1 MFPKTTRVP
10 DLALTLASSELGFN
24 VHAGFLDALATEV
37 GIRPGH
43 IGAVSSGSY
52 VGGLYAAGVPARD
65 IHTILS
71 SNEMLKSVIELKSP
85 LRGMGML
92 FNKGGFTGL
101 ISGRKL
107 ALYLKKHLGNRNI
120 EDCENAEL
128 SIAVTNLTKGCPEI
142 IKKGPLVDFIVASC
156 SVPGLFKCQKIS
168 GYEYCDGAVSDSSPF
183 YHFLGDSNVRSIV
196 VHVIRHAER
205 HTSDTTSLSIARVF
219 GQSHQII
226 TDRIMD
232 LSLECAKNRGKQV
245 TVLTSV
251 VPRFRWGK
259 RGSHEILFEAG
270 RQTVLENLALFRDV
284 IDLSLLTRS

>member
-1 MFPKTTRVP
+1 MYPETTRVP

-24 VHAGFLDALATEV
+24 VHAGFLDALTTEV
-37 GIRPGH
+37 GISPGH

-85 LRGMGML
+85 LRGIGML
-92 FNKGGFTGL
+92 FNKDGFTGL
-101 ISGRKL
+101 ISGRKF
-107 ALYLKKHLGNRNI
+107 ALYLKKYLGNLNI
-120 EDCENAEL
+120 EDCKNADL
-128 SIAVTNLTKGCPEI
+128 SLAVTNLTKGCPEI

-156 SVPGLFKCQKIS
+156 SVPGLFKCQNID
-168 GYEYCDGAVSDSSPF
+168 GHEYCDGAVSDSSPF
-183 YHFLGDSNVRSIV
+183 YHFLEDSSIRRII
-196 VHVIRHAER
+196 VHIIRHDER
-205 HTSDTTSLSIARVF
+205 HTLNASPSSIARVF

-232 LSLECAKNRGKQV
+232 LSLECAKSRGKKV
-245 TVLTSV
+245 TVLTSI

-270 RQTVLENLALFRDV
+270 RQTVLENINLLRDV
-284 IDLSLLTRS
+284 IE